1 MVTPSWE
8 NFASPSKA
16 NQSFN
21 ASAQQP
27 ARKEEK
33 PIEQKPQD
41 WGNFQS
47 PMTYQGPV
55 DPTADEGMF
64 DYLLRG
70 ATRLASRGAEQLL
83 GSFGNTEK
91 FAKDLLTNFPQ
102 TAGVVG
108 WAISEYIGQ
117 ENWERLIKG
126 RPGQQ
131 QRLPTSSEL
140 KRVSQEASKGYT
152 SPKTK
157 GEKELDELTE
167 DIVSTFN
174 PLTRF
179 MPGSRFQRAANH
191 FLIPAAANVT
201 KKVVNDLGFGEDTAN
216 LAKMSV
222 WLPLS
227 LANNINGSRYA
238 SDLMNRGRNGFNQ
251 NQVVNVPTYQN
262 QLNGVSRNMLHGDPR
277 SALAQQQIAGI
288 ENDIAN
294 GRTTMRDLMTRY
306 DAINAAKRDRGLFA
320 LNRGDRAAA
329 VRNINQVRDVV
340 RNQIET
346 LGAANPQALADWQ
359 NGVQA
364 WATIHRSNAFSNTVQ
379 DWAKGPYAK
388 ILTGPAAALFGAGG
402 YGAVTHPLI
411 AGSGTALAAG
421 LYKSGQI
428 LYRMWN
434 DPSLQTYYWNALNGV
449 MEHNFPV
456 FLSNYEKLNKKL
468 EEESPSVKPESK
480 PKK

>member
-8 NFASPSKA
+8 NFSSPNRA
-16 NQSFN
+16 NQPVN
-21 ASAQQP
+21 AAPQQP
-27 ARKEEK
+27 IQKQPEEAEK
-33 PIEQKPQD
+33 KPQD

-70 ATRLASRGAEQLL
+70 SARFASRGAEQLL
-83 GSFGNTEK
+83 GSYGNLQT
-91 FAKDLLTNFPQ
+91 FAKDLLTNYPQ
-102 TAGVVG
+102 TAGVMG
-108 WAISEYIGQ
+108 WAMSEYLGP
-117 ENWERLIKG
+117 ERWERLIRG
-126 RPGQQ
+126 RPGQDQ
-131 QRLPTSSEL
+131 NLPTSSEL
-140 KRVSQEASKGYT
+140 KKVSEEATKGYT
-152 SPKTK
+152 APKTK
-157 GEKELDELTE
+157 GEKEVDELIE
-167 DIVSTFN
+167 DITSTFN
-174 PLTRF
+174 PMTRF
-179 MPGSRFQRAANH
+179 VPGTRFQRAANH
-191 FLIPAAANVT
+191 VLIPAAANVAE
-201 KKVVNDLGFGEDTAN
+201 KIVKDLGFSEDTAKKVK
-216 LAKMSV
+216 AAI
-222 WLPLS
+222 WFPLS

-238 SDLMNRGRNGFNQ
+238 SELMNRGRNGFNP
-251 NQVVNVPTYQN
+251 NLTVNVPAYQN
-262 QLNGVSRNMLHGDPR
+262 QLNAVSRNMLRGDPR

-288 ENDIAN
+288 EHDIAN
-294 GRTTMRDLMTRY
+294 GQNGMRDLMTRY

-329 VRNINQVRDVV
+329 IRNINQVRDVV

-364 WATIHRSNAFSNTVQ
+364 WATIHRSNAITNTIQ
-379 DWAKGPYAK
+379 GWARGPYAK

-402 YGAVTHPLI
+402 YGAATHPLI
-411 AGSGTALAAG
+411 AGSTAALATG
-421 LYKSGQI
+421 GYKSGQI

-434 DPSLQTYYWNALNGV
+434 DPTLQNYYWNAINGA

-468 EEESPSVKPESK
+468 EKSEPIEPKSK
-480 PKK
+480 SKK